1 MEGFWNNGEVAE
13 YPINII
19 ENTVYSI
26 EKKTKNKNYIT
37 MENTQNKFQIN
48 LKAEERTKLL
58 TEILEGIYFL
68 KKYFY

>member
-13 YPINII
+13 YPINVI
-19 ENTVYSI
+19 ENTVYSV

-37 MENTQNKFQIN
+37 MENTQNKFQMN
-48 LKAEERTKLL
+48 LKTEERTKLL
-58 TEILEGIYFL
+58 TDILEGIYFL

>member
-1 MEGFWNNGEVAE
+1 MEGFWNNEEVAE
-13 YPINII
+13 YPINVI

-26 EKKTKNKNYIT
+26 EKKTKNKSYNT
-37 MENTQNKFQIN
+37 MENTQKKFQMN
-48 LKAEERTKLL
+48 LKTEERTKLL